1 MKNISTIFLHWHRF
15 HNEYCIG
22 LELHSGSPSFEKFFW
37 EPPPFFYCVLYS
49 IVLLY
54 VVWYTILW
62 KMEKKCNFGEMQIF
76 FLNLAKINIFLEEKF
91 LMEHNGE
98 KNNLTILVIALL
110 SIFIIL
116 ENFGDCSFE
125 KSSNS
130 RLFKT

>member
-1 MKNISTIFLHWHRF
+1 M
-15 HNEYCIG
+15 
-22 LELHSGSPSFEKFFW
+22 
-37 EPPPFFYCVLYS
+37 
-49 IVLLY
+49 
-54 VVWYTILW
+54 
-62 KMEKKCNFGEMQIF
+62 
-76 FLNLAKINIFLEEKF
+76 NIFLEEKF

-130 RLFKT
+130 RPFKT

>member
-1 MKNISTIFLHWHRF
+1 
-15 HNEYCIG
+15 
-22 LELHSGSPSFEKFFW
+22 
-37 EPPPFFYCVLYS
+37 
-49 IVLLY
+49 
-54 VVWYTILW
+54 
-62 KMEKKCNFGEMQIF
+62 MEKKCNFGEMQIF

-130 RLFKT
+130 RPFKT